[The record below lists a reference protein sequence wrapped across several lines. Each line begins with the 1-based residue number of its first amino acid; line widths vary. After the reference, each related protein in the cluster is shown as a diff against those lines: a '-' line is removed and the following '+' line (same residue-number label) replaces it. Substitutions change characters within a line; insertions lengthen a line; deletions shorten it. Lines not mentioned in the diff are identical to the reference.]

1 MMFSTPLTREARCCA
16 STIVA
21 NEKKGGCGLGGRDI
35 ALQNRV
41 REKSIKIVRGL
52 PFEFEDTC
60 SMSSECMLEVKNLSA
75 SNTFATGIRKT
86 SILTREV
93 LQKPKL

>member
-1 MMFSTPLTREARCCA
+1 MNKKRC
-16 STIVA
+16 
-21 NEKKGGCGLGGRDI
+21 CGLGGRDI

-60 SMSSECMLEVKNLSA
+60 SMSSECMLEVKNPSA
-75 SNTFATGIRKT
+75 SNTFATGIRKK
-86 SILTREV
+86 SILAREV
-93 LQKPKL
+93 LQKPKM